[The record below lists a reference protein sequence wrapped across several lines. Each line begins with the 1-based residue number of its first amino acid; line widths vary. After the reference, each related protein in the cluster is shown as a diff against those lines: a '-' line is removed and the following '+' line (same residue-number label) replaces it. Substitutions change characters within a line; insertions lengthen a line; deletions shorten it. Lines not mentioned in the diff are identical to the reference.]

1 MRCGK
6 RFKKFQL
13 MLSIGIIL
21 CATYILSPK
30 NDASANNS
38 GVGTTVTGTSCYY
51 WSTCKGRGLAWAAY
65 RLIGPLNGSN
75 IHMGYTSGTGGPVNF
90 SGCDAGQILYNYGFI
105 AFQNDSEGKGTST
118 NQQIAT
124 ASRDYKTSYLEYYPG
139 QLYNF
144 DGAYPTANNTFKGYY
159 DIKDSSYVTEEQALK
174 VFDNMVDYYKRKNQ
188 SVPGNSNRETVS
200 WFCFDPDAYIF
211 NASEVKSTNRTTK
224 QTASAK
230 IMKQGTGNK
239 KEASEL
245 TANIGETVELQFN
258 HDILADYNVVKQY
271 TWRID
276 KSFPSDTTAMNITS
290 QAESLSGICNK
301 PSTTKGIMLSQK
313 TNSLIL
319 EAEKSYASE
328 TSYAC
333 HRNPKDLVN
342 TTYDVTFKKAGTY
355 NFCQKLV
362 YVNENN
368 KIGNTTEVCQAV
380 TVNPAPVQ
388 SYTKANASS
397 ADQNFNVDTGIVTG
411 TVTKTSDTILKVQE
425 NQEFTL
431 TFESEIFSKE
441 EGKIISWDYGLR
453 KNFANKNI
461 TWKSWDAKVMGKS
474 KKPAS
479 SPDNTTYAGGTNI
492 SLGIIKNATYYFASK
507 SPLVKNEFTMSI
519 KKEGDYLFCQKA
531 KTTDGSTS
539 SEVCIKVQVTAA
551 PPPPC
556 DDCSCKDCPPDTPPP
571 PVSPGGCSS
580 HTPGSWD
587 SSNEKSGTTSTWSG
601 VASNVFTNIDNQT
614 SIWAKPGDVITFK
627 HCYFPG
633 AQTVRKTTPGTDSEP
648 KSYPEERDPL
658 ESETTLSSPAITEY
672 PSTYSYIPKPTV
684 VVESSNNFSI
694 STDYPSLFSTG
705 ISYSLTG
712 SGFSGSGPS
721 FSGAVGKKDG
731 AQVIANNSAGLKVA
745 PNAVGKTITQSIGSN
760 VGTTSVTGHSSWT
773 WNYSWNWQYTCIKC
787 ALDQQKVN
795 SCIADKTTACDGST
809 KGNCNPTK
817 IRNACTS
824 DDANKVD
831 VKKTAYGY
839 GYGSGTHYY
848 NDGTVGTFY
857 TPSSYTSYNGS
868 STSASVRIP
877 YNYKTEVQ
885 EPEFS
890 NDKIYAGQT
899 FGVGTVETD
908 VLKRINSTLQGEYA
922 TKTPET
928 TIKLYSF
935 YSNSLRGGGNEQAY
949 SGNRGDCSYYNGY
962 GYTACNELSSYTT
975 TLNNG
980 YDVNGSIENI
990 SHFASSSYA
999 IPDIPAGYYFCVAAS
1014 AWPAESANDTD
1025 MGLTGNSKA
1034 YYSKPFCK
1042 TVNKKPIFE
1051 VWGGNLYVAGG
1062 VKASYALKNN
1072 LSGST
1077 EFTYQPNIFSSNI
1090 AFPSWAEYSVV
1101 AGKNINTLASGSAA
1115 AGGKR
1120 VGNSNT
1126 PCKFSPLTMSNSDC
1140 KNGSTS
1146 ATLGNYSGKTQP
1158 KTVSET
1164 AQGIRKLFVDSGEVK
1179 TGAKFGSNASIDLS
1193 AASSYIQNASGTR
1206 YTYVDGNAYL
1216 TASRELEP
1224 NITHVIYAT
1233 GDVIIN
1239 SNITYTQGGYTD
1251 ISQVPQYIIISD
1263 RNLYIAGHVSTLHAQ
1278 LIFDKGTIYTCASGT
1293 TRITDPANP
1302 ICSNQLRTIGTI
1314 VAQKLKLD
1322 RTYGAA
1328 TGERS
1333 SWPAEILD
1341 AGLTTMLWSGSSES
1355 EAPTLHTVY
1364 TKEVSPRF

>member
-1 MRCGK
+1 MQK
-6 RFKKFQL
+6 RNGAKKITGMIFF
-13 MLSIGIIL
+13 LSLAISSIFYGIYFTINVFANGAGHG
-21 CATYILSPK
+21 ATV
-30 NDASANNS
+30 A
-38 GVGTTVTGTSCYY
+38 GGECRT
-51 WSTCKGRGLAWAAY
+51 WSTCERHGLAWGAY
-65 RLIGPLNGSN
+65 YLTQKLPDNGVYV
-75 IHMGYTSGTGGPVNF
+75 GYSDNVPKVVI
-90 SGCDAGQILYNYGFI
+90 SGCDAGQTLYNYGFI
-105 AFQNDSEGKGTST
+105 AQNDNNAIDLGNGNFDYRYNRSYNKQVGTIERGKYPKSKYIIEDDDVFLGTYEWT
-118 NQQIAT
+118 PNRPTLNTQ
-124 ASRDYKTSYLEYYPG
+124 YYGKTYYPDEDYEVK
-139 QLYNF
+139 QRYNMMKN
-144 DGAYPTANNTFKGYY
+144 YCKSN
-159 DIKDSSYVTEEQALK
+159 EHQAES
-174 VFDNMVDYYKRKNQ
+174 VCKNL
-188 SVPGNSNRETVS
+188 PDWDHLG
-200 WFCFDPDAYIF
+200 WFCFDP
-211 NASEVKSTNRTTK
+211 NAIYYNTSSVKVQDKTNPSNTTSTIINKAQKTKRQEV
-224 QTASAK
+224 SAK
-230 IMKQGTGNK
+230 DIEVGNEVDITFFHDIFVSLVSIRDEEKFTWTVTNNFTTNNIDYKTTTGNQNG
-239 KEASEL
+239 
-245 TANIGETVELQFN
+245 T
-258 HDILADYNVVKQY
+258 Y
-271 TWRID
+271 
-276 KSFPSDTTAMNITS
+276 KSNT
-290 QAESLSGICNK
+290 CNK
-301 PSTTKGIMLSQK
+301 TTLSK
-313 TNSLIL
+313 VTDDYHVCHDTNQNQVD
-319 EAEKSYASE
+319 ANYMVVF
-328 TSYAC
+328 
-333 HRNPKDLVN
+333 N
-342 TTYDVTFKKAGTY
+342 KAGTY
-355 NFCQKLV
+355 SFCQTLKV
-362 YVNENN
+362 AKKDTPTKIMNETTVCANIEVKEK
-368 KIGNTTEVCQAV
+368 KIQEVLTSKTIA
-380 TVNPAPVQ
+380 
-388 SYTKANASS
+388 KGES
-397 ADQNFNVDTGIVTG
+397 ADQSVDSSKNPDAIL
-411 TVTKTSDTILKVQE
+411 TVQT
-425 NQEFTL
+425 NQDFTM
-431 TFESEIFSKE
+431 TFESELLTNKQ
-441 EGKIISWDYGLR
+441 GKKVDWHFALR
-453 KNFANKNI
+453 KNFNNANINY
-461 TWKSWDAKVMGKS
+461 KSWTNEVVSSNIKLSGTPKNLSYNGYSVTLDKIRPNLVYFVSDKS
-474 KKPAS
+474 KPLLK
-479 SPDNTTYAGGTNI
+479 NT
-492 SLGIIKNATYYFASK
+492 
-507 SPLVKNEFTMSI
+507 VKMSI
-519 KKEGDYLFCQKA
+519 KATGEYLFCQKIIPE
-531 KTTDGSTS
+531 GGES
-539 SEVCIKVQVTAA
+539 SEGCVKVKVIEA
-551 PPPPC
+551 PC
-556 DDCSCKDCPPDTPPP
+556 NDCSCKFCPPDTPPP
-571 PVSPGGCSS
+571 PPGGCSS

-658 ESETTLSSPAITEY
+658 ESETTLSSPAITKY

-705 ISYSLTG
+705 ISYSLSG

-721 FSGAVGKKDG
+721 FSGTVGKKDG

-848 NDGTVGTFY
+848 NDDGTVGTFY

-980 YDVNGSIENI
+980 YDVNGSIESI

-1224 NITHVIYAT
+1224 NITHVIYVT

-1302 ICSNQLRTIGTI
+1302 VCSNQLRTIGTI